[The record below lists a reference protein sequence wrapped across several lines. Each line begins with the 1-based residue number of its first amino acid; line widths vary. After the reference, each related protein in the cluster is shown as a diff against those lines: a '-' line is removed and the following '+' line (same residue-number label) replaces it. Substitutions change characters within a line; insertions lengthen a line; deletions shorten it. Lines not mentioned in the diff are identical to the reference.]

1 MAKRKKN
8 GDVDPDTPPVPQWK
22 PPTED
27 IEWRDWMKDGFFSSE
42 DIREHGKALSNPSML
57 PLPVFPA
64 PDRARLSK
72 SAAKTL
78 DDAVSI
84 LEQHLSQSHD
94 APKILDLLNEK
105 KKKEYEL
112 NTSTNTAGVDE
123 YRLYLTWESFEQK
136 EDRKIFT
143 PIQRHIDK
151 TKLKLLVDWHLPDA
165 AFKAFRAYVSRYP
178 GCDAKRVVVLTDEEK
193 KQRGDALF
201 NVGSVLFLFFF
212 IYAVMGMNLFGV
224 VRDGEVLGRHANFKN
239 FPEAMAALFR
249 SATGER
255 WNGIMHDCMTTTSC
269 VEIVNADDAGT
280 YAAGEFVDYV
290 ELLDLKNAGLRAS
303 DDDFIDR
310 CTPNIGITVFY
321 FVSFILLCGF
331 VMLNL
336 VIAVI
341 LDNFESFSQ
350 NFQLPVRDED
360 LYEFTEEW
368 SRIDRRATY
377 YINVRDLPTLLKR
390 IRAPLG
396 LRTIPKQLQKD
407 ALRRT
412 LYTCSVEIRDGN
424 RIYFVDVLKHL
435 AARVDGMEDPAVA
448 IRSKSV
454 GFTDSFFG
462 VSGDGATA
470 RLDLEKNA
478 SKSNRALPEADLC
491 LKKSLTKRLSS
502 AATFRWRRETTKPSL
517 PVDDD
522 WDDDPHVV
530 DVVPQVCH
538 NFAAIHV
545 QTMWKGKRAWRQA
558 ELRKLKKKKRSMRR
572 REAEKGEA
580 KKGVADGSGSKEDGR
595 ALPGER
601 ERGLGEVVGGVEAQG
616 Q

>member
-1 MAKRKKN
+1 M
-8 GDVDPDTPPVPQWK
+8 
-22 PPTED
+22 
-27 IEWRDWMKDGFFSSE
+27 
-42 DIREHGKALSNPSML
+42 
-57 PLPVFPA
+57 
-64 PDRARLSK
+64 
-72 SAAKTL
+72 
-78 DDAVSI
+78 
-84 LEQHLSQSHD
+84 
-94 APKILDLLNEK
+94 
-105 KKKEYEL
+105 
-112 NTSTNTAGVDE
+112 
-123 YRLYLTWESFEQK
+123 
-136 EDRKIFT
+136 
-143 PIQRHIDK
+143 
-151 TKLKLLVDWHLPDA
+151 
-165 AFKAFRAYVSRYP
+165 SRYP
-178 GCDAKRVVVLTDEEK
+178 GCDAKRVVLTDEEK

-239 FPEAMAALFR
+239 FPEVMAALFR

-377 YINVRDLPTLLKR
+377 YINIRDLPTLLKR

-435 AARVDGMEDPAVA
+435 AARVDGMEDQAVA

-478 SKSNRALPEADLC
+478 SKSNRAHPEADLC

-580 KKGVADGSGSKEDGR
+580 KKGVADGSGSREDGR

-601 ERGLGEVVGGVEAQG
+601 ERGLGEGVGGVEAQG